1 MIMTCTKILGLGVE
15 KRFRIT
21 HNKHGVKN
29 INNNDGVYV
38 PWKMPVTIVSLIDK
52 ETRFFDNTTGTRQT
66 PFC

>member
-29 INNNDGVYV
+29 INNNDDVYA
-38 PWKMPVTIVSLIDK
+38 PWKMPVTIELVIDK
-52 ETRFFDNTTGTRQT
+52 
-66 PFC
+66 